1 MLASSTRMLRN
12 AKRNVAT
19 RGGRQPDPATPKRQS
34 QDREDKAGPDDSHI
48 PQGPQPQHGF
58 GSQVFRVNIDI
69 RPSLGKQNGREVSPP
84 VLDDLLFI
92 TVRRWY
98 GVRHP
103 HLPWR
108 FLPVTVPLLGV
119 RVFSREWVKA
129 AAPLFLLGQLRQ
141 DLHYGRSVRF
151 RPGLPG

>member
-12 AKRNVAT
+12 AKRN
-19 RGGRQPDPATPKRQS
+19 GGHQRRQEAALRQS

-84 VLDDLLFI
+84 VLMIFCSLLCVVGMECGIRISHGGF
-92 TVRRWY
+92 
-98 GVRHP
+98 
-103 HLPWR
+103 
-108 FLPVTVPLLGV
+108 FL
-119 RVFSREWVKA
+119 
-129 AAPLFLLGQLRQ
+129 
-141 DLHYGRSVRF
+141 
-151 RPGLPG
+151 